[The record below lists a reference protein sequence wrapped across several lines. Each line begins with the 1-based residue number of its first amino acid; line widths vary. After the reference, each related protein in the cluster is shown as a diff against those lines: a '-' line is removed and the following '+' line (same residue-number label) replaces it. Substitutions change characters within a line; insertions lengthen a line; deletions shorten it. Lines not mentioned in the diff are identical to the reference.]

1 MNDRFDG
8 LTKLLGRR
16 GAVAGAAA
24 SVAALAQRGFAAAQD
39 TASAGNGGTAVAGAN
54 GGAVSIGDVNS
65 GFNGGGFVGV
75 GDVWDG
81 SVAVDGGD
89 VSSSTSIGISADGGV
104 AIADASGGD
113 DNVAVTNDF
122 VFVS

>member
-1 MNDRFDG
+1 MQDDVFD
-8 LTKLLGRR
+8 
-16 GAVAGAAA
+16 V
-24 SVAALAQRGFAAAQD
+24 FD
-39 TASAGNGGTAVAGAN
+39 TAAAGNGGSAAASAN

-75 GDVWDG
+75 GDTWDG
-81 SVAVDGGD
+81 AVAVDAGD
-89 VSSSTSIGISADGGV
+89 VVASTTIGISADGGA

-113 DNVAVTNDF
+113 GNVADASDNFF

>member
-8 LTKLLGRR
+8 LTRLLGRR

-39 TASAGNGGTAVAGAN
+39 TASGGNGGTAVAGA
-54 GGAVSIGDVNS
+54 
-65 GFNGGGFVGV
+65 NGGGFVGV

-81 SVAVDGGD
+81 SGAVDGGD